1 MVQHIAC
8 GNRRLHSGCFLAGK
22 KCEKNS
28 CSVPS
33 HCPEEDEKQEPTA
46 ELVAAKEIGRHF
58 HMDKE
63 QRTAMEGLFSV
74 DNMFSFYLQTG
85 KSLGMDVTPH
95 TNRKAQAV

>member
-1 MVQHIAC
+1 MFFSEEKVW
-8 GNRRLHSGCFLAGK
+8 K
-22 KCEKNS
+22 KNS
-28 CSVPS
+28 CSVPW

-46 ELVAAKEIGRHF
+46 EPVAAKEIGRHF

-85 KSLGMDVTPH
+85 KSLVMDVTPH
-95 TNRKAQAV
+95 TNRKAQAVAP